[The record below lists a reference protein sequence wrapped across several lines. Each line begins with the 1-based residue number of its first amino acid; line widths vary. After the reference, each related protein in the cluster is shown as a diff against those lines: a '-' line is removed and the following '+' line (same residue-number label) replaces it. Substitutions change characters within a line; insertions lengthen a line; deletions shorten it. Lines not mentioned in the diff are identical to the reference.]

1 MKETVESLVSK
12 AFAVEAGV
20 DARQLASLRALAAH
34 EAKRRGSRR
43 MAWRVGVPTMLAAS
57 LAVLL
62 SFGVAGR
69 RERGVVR
76 VTDAIGLLCEMD
88 GIARE
93 DLGEVSTEELILA
106 WQEAPFRDWL

>member
-57 LAVLL
+57 LAVIL
-62 SFGVAGR
+62 SFGVAQ

-106 WQEAPFRDWL
+106 WQEAPCRDWL

>member
-43 MAWRVGVPTMLAAS
+43 MAWRVGVSVASYGSRMRLACCARWTA
-57 LAVLL
+57 L
-62 SFGVAGR
+62 
-69 RERGVVR
+69 RER
-76 VTDAIGLLCEMD
+76 TL
-88 GIARE
+88 AR
-93 DLGEVSTEELILA
+93 
-106 WQEAPFRDWL
+106 FRPKS